1 MGSASHVTADIAIPC
16 TKDRQTDRPGKGK
29 SGHNTTTTNQAK
41 KSPCP
46 ESTKIGCLHTAGKLH
61 QPESDRSFYP
71 AYELTDTCT
80 FCQKMKKKIPYKC

>member
-16 TKDRQTDRPGKGK
+16 TKDRQTD
-29 SGHNTTTTNQAK
+29 QAK
-41 KSPCP
+41 EKVVTIQLQPIKQRNHYAQKAQRLVAC
-46 ESTKIGCLHTAGKLH
+46 TQLGNYLH